1 MFLVV
6 HKAVLHTA
14 QHEAKLYKRKP
25 LVEVA
30 REKKKGGGGGEKE
43 QDKRWNKKL
52 SQIKKH
58 CFLSHS

>member
-43 QDKRWNKKL
+43 QDKR
-52 SQIKKH
+52 
-58 CFLSHS
+58 

>member
-30 REKKKGGGGGEKE
+30 RGKKGEKKKGGGGGEKE
-43 QDKRWNKKL
+43 QDKR
-52 SQIKKH
+52 
-58 CFLSHS
+58 

>member
-30 REKKKGGGGGEKE
+30 RGKKGEKKKKEGEGERK
-43 QDKRWNKKL
+43 NKINNE
-52 SQIKKH
+52 IKSYH
-58 CFLSHS
+58 R

>member
-30 REKKKGGGGGEKE
+30 RGKKGEKKKRRGRGRE
-43 QDKRWNKKL
+43 RTR
-52 SQIKKH
+52 
-58 CFLSHS
+58 